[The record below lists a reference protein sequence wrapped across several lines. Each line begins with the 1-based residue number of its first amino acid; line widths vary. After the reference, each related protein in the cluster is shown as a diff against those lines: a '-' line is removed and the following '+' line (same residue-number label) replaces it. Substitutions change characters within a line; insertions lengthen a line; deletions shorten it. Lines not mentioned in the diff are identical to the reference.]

1 MDKKH
6 KKHKLTYFIT
16 GGGTGGHIYPALA
29 IFEELLKRDTT
40 KDIYYIGNRKN
51 LEYGIIRSKNY
62 KFLDVDV
69 EGMPRKADPHFFMWG
84 VKLFL
89 AVIKSCFY
97 ILKYRPDAIF
107 GTGGYVSAPTVM
119 AGWLLR
125 VPYVLHDCDAKPGLV
140 TRELAPG
147 AKSISL
153 AFESAK
159 NYLKNKKIYV
169 NGNPIRKEFKTVTRE
184 QAVKNLG
191 IENRLTILIMG
202 GSQGANSINS
212 AAVQILEQLSKE
224 GLQVIFQT
232 GKRHFSK
239 VNEELLKIYPNYK
252 RDKNLIVRPYFE
264 DMVSVLKASDIAVSR
279 SGSLS
284 LSEICASGVASI
296 LIPYPHAAADHQR
309 INARFLSMNN
319 AAIYLEDSQTTPEKL
334 YECLST
340 LAHDEE
346 QLNKI
351 KKNASRLARLNG
363 VDKIIMQ
370 LNEGLV

>member
-29 IFEELLKRDTT
+29 IFEELLKKDTT

-140 TRELAPG
+140 TRKLAPK
-147 AKSISL
+147 AKIFL
-153 AFESAK
+153 CWIFSA
-159 NYLKNKKIYV
+159 LFLFDL
-169 NGNPIRKEFKTVTRE
+169 IR
-184 QAVKNLG
+184 
-191 IENRLTILIMG
+191 
-202 GSQGANSINS
+202 
-212 AAVQILEQLSKE
+212 
-224 GLQVIFQT
+224 
-232 GKRHFSK
+232 
-239 VNEELLKIYPNYK
+239 
-252 RDKNLIVRPYFE
+252 
-264 DMVSVLKASDIAVSR
+264 
-279 SGSLS
+279 
-284 LSEICASGVASI
+284 SI
-296 LIPYPHAAADHQR
+296 LAPNMGFGITA
-309 INARFLSMNN
+309 
-319 AAIYLEDSQTTPEKL
+319 
-334 YECLST
+334 
-340 LAHDEE
+340 
-346 QLNKI
+346 
-351 KKNASRLARLNG
+351 
-363 VDKIIMQ
+363 
-370 LNEGLV
+370 